1 MDDLIKF
8 IQRNLRRI
16 AAIAA
21 IFISLLAISALSNSS
36 PHSSMW
42 IVKSSISQGARI
54 TAADV
59 QLFQANVGSDAHHF
73 ASRSDAVIGRYA
85 TRLLVAG
92 DLISMSDLSDH
103 SSAVSAS
110 YLPIGVAVNDLPLDL
125 SIGDRVDIYVIPK
138 DQSVLPA
145 VVARK
150 VIIQSIDQKSRAL
163 GGSVGVSVSATDAVA
178 SVIVTAEAQGRLV
191 IARDSF

>member
-1 MDDLIKF
+1 
-8 IQRNLRRI
+8 
-16 AAIAA
+16 
-21 IFISLLAISALSNSS
+21 
-36 PHSSMW
+36 MW

-59 QLFQANVGSDAHHF
+59 RLFQANVGSDANHF

-85 TRLLVAG
+85 TRLLMAG